1 MAKILISSCLLGFK
15 VRYNGSDM
23 PVSDKNFEKL
33 CSENQIIPFCP
44 EVSAG
49 LEIPRL
55 PAEIQGGD
63 GTDVLS
69 GDARVLCNNGF
80 DVTDSFLAGAKK
92 ALEICIRE
100 SIFFAVLTES
110 SPSCGSKLIYDGSF
124 SGIKKNG
131 KGVTAALLE
140 NYGIKVF
147 SQNEIPEIFEFLN
160 R

>member
-55 PAEIQGGD
+55 PAEVQGGD

-92 ALEICIRE
+92 SLGNLYQRIN
-100 SIFFAVLTES
+100 IFCS
-110 SPSCGSKLIYDGSF
+110 SYR
-124 SGIKKNG
+124 IKPFMRQQIN
-131 KGVTAALLE
+131 L
-140 NYGIKVF
+140 
-147 SQNEIPEIFEFLN
+147 
-160 R
+160 